1 MAFLNREKF
10 RFVSQALALETFA
23 VVDFDGLEG
32 FSKPYEF
39 EITLVADDPEIDL
52 ASVLEQPA
60 QFSIVRQEGD
70 IPFHGIV
77 VRFDQ
82 LHAVNDY
89 VFYRALLV
97 PRLWWLNLTR
107 HNQVFLDKA
116 VPDIISEVLKDG
128 DLDTSDFELRLQNDY
143 PVWEYV
149 CQYRETHLAFVSR
162 WMEREGMYYFFEQTD
177 SGEKMII
184 TDTASA
190 HTEMPQG
197 KTMYYS
203 TPTGLDEIY
212 REEVIKDFVCSQNLL
227 PKTLRLKDYNY
238 RKPSLEIG
246 GEATVD
252 DRGRGEIY
260 LYGHHFRTPD
270 EGRALARVRAEEY
283 KSGQQRFSGESTVPF
298 LRTGY
303 LFDLEDHYRDGF
315 NQNYLAVEARHK
327 GNQTGYLL
335 SGIQEGL
342 ADLEEEPFYKNRF
355 TAIASNVQ
363 YRPPRVTPKARCYGT
378 MNAKVDAA
386 GSGKYAELDEQ
397 GRYKVIL
404 PFDLSGRQDG
414 KASTWLRMAQP
425 YAGTDHGMHFPLHKG
440 TEVLLTFIDGDPDRP
455 IVAAAVPNPETPS
468 QVTAG
473 DQTMSKITTAG
484 DNRIHMEDK
493 EGQERILMHS
503 PATQTFVRIGHP
515 NDPATEGGDES
526 KSLEWEDDHA
536 FYKGQSDPH
545 FTAGPTEEN
554 PGIKLSAPLGLFE
567 ISAQA
572 KNEAII
578 GEAIEFF
585 GGAKFEVV
593 VGNEL
598 KFILGGEEL
607 FHIPHKW
614 SVSPLKT
621 EMTETKAELSGTQ
634 TELSTT
640 KQRLT
645 TDLTTIQTQ
654 HNALD
659 GEVNTL
665 RGSHND
671 LAGDVNSIRES
682 HNSLAGDV
690 LVAYEEYNRLA
701 ADVDDVIEAHNELVG
716 ETVRLAGE
724 DSEISGESMKVK
736 GENMEIY
743 TESTKVQ
750 GESTQVEGERTTIA
764 GLQTLL

>member
-1 MAFLNREKF
+1 MAFTNREKF
-10 RFVSQALALETFA
+10 RFESEALAPDTFA
-23 VVDFDGLEG
+23 VVDFQGFEG

-39 EITLVADDPEIDL
+39 EITLVAEDPEIDL

-60 QFSIVRQEGD
+60 RFSIVRQEGD

-107 HNQVFLDKA
+107 HNQVFLDKR
-116 VPDIISEVLKDG
+116 VPDIISGVLQDAG
-128 DLDTSDFELRLQNDY
+128 LGSGDFELRLQNDY

-197 KTMYYS
+197 KTMYYA

-227 PKTLRLKDYNY
+227 PKTLLLKDYNY

-270 EGRALARVRAEEY
+270 EGSALAQVRAEEY
-283 KSGQQRFSGESTVPF
+283 KSGQQRFSGQSTVPF

-315 NQNYLAVEARHK
+315 NQTYLAVEARHE
-327 GNQTGYLL
+327 GNQAGYLL

-342 ADLEEEPFYKNRF
+342 AKSEEEPYYRNRF

-363 YRPPRVTPKARCYGT
+363 YRPPRMTPKARFYGT
-378 MNAKVDAA
+378 MNAKIDAA
-386 GSGKYAELDEQ
+386 GSGKYAELDDQ

-503 PATQTFVRIGHP
+503 PATETFVRIGHP
-515 NDPATEGGDES
+515 NDPASEGGEDGSPIERDDE
-526 KSLEWEDDHA
+526 HA
-536 FYKGQSDPH
+536 YYDKDTY
-545 FTAGPTEEN
+545 TAGPTEEN
-554 PGIKLSAPLGLFE
+554 PGIKLAAPLGLFE
-567 ISAQA
+567 ISAQT

-578 GEAIEFF
+578 GEAFEFF
-585 GGAKFEVV
+585 GGAKFEIV

-621 EMTETKAELSGTQ
+621 ELTETK
-634 TELSTT
+634 TELDGTRQELNTT

-645 TDLTTIQTQ
+645 ADFTTIQEQ
-654 HNALD
+654 HNALDGQVNSLRESHNELD

-665 RGSHND
+665 R
-671 LAGDVNSIRES
+671 ES
-682 HNSLAGDV
+682 HNSLASDV

-716 ETVRLAGE
+716 ETVKLAGE
-724 DSEISGESMKVK
+724 ESEISGESMKVK
-736 GENMEIY
+736 AENIEIY
-743 TESTKVQ
+743 TESSKIQ

-764 GLQTLL
+764 GLQTLI